1 MRLPNWYRV
10 ERNGVRFY
18 QAWNLQESGLVKH
31 GFSTR
36 TGGVSPEPYESLNLG
51 LGTDD
56 DPSNVIANRRAFASA
71 LGIDADRIIVPRQGH
86 GTRVVRVSAA
96 DAGKGARACADGIPE
111 TDALVTNEPG
121 VTLAL
126 HFADCVCV
134 FLLDPVKKAIGVAHA
149 GWRGTS
155 GKIVLAAVEAM
166 SNEFG
171 SDPDTLLAA
180 IGPAINRHCYEV
192 GPDVA
197 SEFFR
202 VFLHDERVMTQA
214 STAKWWLDLKTA
226 NRLLLLEAGLRQ
238 ESIAVSDQCTSCDRD
253 EFFSHRRDGPTGRM
267 GGWMALA

>member
-18 QAWNLQESGLVKH
+18 QAWNLQKSGLVKH

-56 DPSNVIANRRAFASA
+56 DPLNVIANRRAFASA
-71 LGIDADRIIVPRQGH
+71 LGIDPTRIVVPKQSH
-86 GTRVVRVSAA
+86 GGRVARVSAA
-96 DAGKGARACADGIPE
+96 DAGRGAREYDDGIPE
-111 TDALVTNEPG
+111 TDALVTNESG

-134 FLLDPVKKAIGVAHA
+134 FLLDPVKRAIGVAHA
-149 GWRGTS
+149 GWRGTAE
-155 GKIVLAAVEAM
+155 KIVQATVEAM
-166 SNEFG
+166 SGEFG
-171 SDPDTLLAA
+171 SDPGTLLAA
-180 IGPAINRHCYEV
+180 VGPAINRHCYEV

-197 SEFFR
+197 SELSR
-202 VFLHDERVMTQA
+202 VFPHDERVMTQA

-226 NRLLLLEAGLRQ
+226 NRLLLLEAGLKQ
-238 ESIAVSDQCTSCDRD
+238 ENIAVSDQCTSCDRD